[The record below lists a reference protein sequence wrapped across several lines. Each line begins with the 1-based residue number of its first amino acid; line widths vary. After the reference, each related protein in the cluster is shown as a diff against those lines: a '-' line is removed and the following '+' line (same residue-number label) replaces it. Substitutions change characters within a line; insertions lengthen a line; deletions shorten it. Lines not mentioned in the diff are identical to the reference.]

1 MFQLLQNK
9 LIDIIIIVM
18 VKEVFKFNKLEILL
32 FMLLGDRDLLNIY
45 IMPMEIK
52 LKYLL
57 LEQVIFNSKELMF
70 LVING
75 QIPMDIKII
84 MVNKIF
90 HA

>member
-1 MFQLLQNK
+1 
-9 LIDIIIIVM
+9 M
-18 VKEVFKFNKLEILL
+18 VKEVFKFNKLEVLL